1 MMTNEMNEL
10 IRALAIE
17 VTIHKGEEALYI
29 PGHKKPTKAQL
40 DRVRA
45 LKPQIIAELKR
56 REAEKLAKEEAE
68 KCAKEQRIA
77 DIKAGKIKI
86 KVHYHDGEYL
96 SGYAVYGEE
105 ADLLEKLGIAKY
117 VSGWGTCVDDKAVE
131 ALGKEFTYPEA
142 LEYVRPTLEA
152 KEAKK
157 AAAEAERA
165 EKFEEA
171 KKTGKPVEIRS
182 WTADCNDPHEQCS
195 LDIITEYA
203 MPDGTITTDREHTW

>member
-1 MMTNEMNEL
+1 MANEMNEL

-56 REAEKLAKEEAE
+56 RETEKAAQEKAE
-68 KCAKEQRIA
+68 KEQRIA
-77 DIKAGKIKI
+77 DIKAGKLTIKA
-86 KVHYHDGEYL
+86 HYHDGEYL
-96 SGYAVYGEE
+96 SGYTVFGEE
-105 ADLLEKLGIAKY
+105 ASLLEEIGIAKH
-117 VSGWGTCVDDKAVE
+117 VSGWGSCVDDKAIE

-165 EKFEEA
+165 GKLEEA
-171 KKTGKPVEIRS
+171 KRTGKPVEIRS
-182 WTADCNDPHEQCS
+182 WTAECNDPHEQCS

-203 MPDGTITTDREHTW
+203 MPDGTIRTDREHTW

>member
-17 VTIHKGEEALYI
+17 VIIHKGEEALYI

-56 REAEKLAKEEAE
+56 RETEKAAQEKAE
-68 KCAKEQRIA
+68 KEQRIA
-77 DIKAGKIKI
+77 DIKAGKLTIKA
-86 KVHYHDGEYL
+86 HYHDGEYL
-96 SGYAVYGEE
+96 SGYTAFGEE

-117 VSGWGTCVDDKAVE
+117 VSGWGTCIDDKAIE
-131 ALGKEFTYPEA
+131 ALGEEFTYPEA
-142 LEYVRPTLEA
+142 VEFMRPVLEA

>member
-56 REAEKLAKEEAE
+56 RETEKAAQEKAE
-68 KCAKEQRIA
+68 KEQRIA
-77 DIKAGKIKI
+77 DIKAGKLTIKA
-86 KVHYHDGEYL
+86 HYHDGEYL
-96 SGYAVYGEE
+96 SGYTVFGEE
-105 ADLLEKLGIAKY
+105 ASLLEEIGIAKH
-117 VSGWGTCVDDKAVE
+117 VSGWGTCVDDKAIE

-165 EKFEEA
+165 GKLEEA
-171 KKTGKPVEIRS
+171 KRTGKPVEIRS
-182 WTADCNDPHEQCS
+182 WTAECNDPHEQCS

-203 MPDGTITTDREHTW
+203 MPDGTIRTDREHTW

>member
-56 REAEKLAKEEAE
+56 RETEKAAQEKAE
-68 KCAKEQRIA
+68 KEQRIA
-77 DIKAGKIKI
+77 DIKAGKLTIKA
-86 KVHYHDGEYL
+86 HYHDGEYL
-96 SGYAVYGEE
+96 SGYTVFGEE
-105 ADLLEKLGIAKY
+105 ASLLEEIGIAKH
-117 VSGWGTCVDDKAVE
+117 VSGWGSCVDDKAIE

-165 EKFEEA
+165 GKLEEA
-171 KKTGKPVEIRS
+171 KRTGKPVEIRS
-182 WTADCNDPHEQCS
+182 WTAECNDPHEQCS

-203 MPDGTITTDREHTW
+203 MPDGTIRTDREHTW

>member
-29 PGHKKPTKAQL
+29 PGRKKPTKAQL

-45 LKPQIIAELKR
+45 FKPQIIAELKR
-56 REAEKLAKEEAE
+56 RETEKAAQEKAE
-68 KCAKEQRIA
+68 KEQRIA
-77 DIKAGKIKI
+77 DIKAGKLTIKA
-86 KVHYHDGEYL
+86 HYHDGEYL
-96 SGYAVYGEE
+96 SGYTVFGEE
-105 ADLLEKLGIAKY
+105 SSLLEEIGIAKY
-117 VSGWGTCVDDKAVE
+117 VSGWGTCVDDKAIEV
-131 ALGKEFTYPEA
+131 LGEEFTYPEA
-142 LEYVRPTLEA
+142 VEYMKPAKEA
-152 KEAKK
+152 AEAKK
-157 AAAEAERA
+157 AEKAAEIAERFA
-165 EKFEEA
+165 QA
-171 KKTGKPVEIRS
+171 KRTGKPVEIRS